1 MKHGTNRGQRERAQ
15 RGGCQRGQHVEDGA
29 RNVEPKSAGGGDVG
43 KRVRSAING
52 GVRDDDK
59 LVDDNER
66 K

>member
-1 MKHGTNRGQRERAQ
+1 M
-15 RGGCQRGQHVEDGA
+15 EDGA